1 MMVTVGVLLVW
12 GGSGRAHAEAGP
24 ASKVDYVTQIKPIL
38 KSRCYACHG
47 ALKQKANL
55 RLDAVAL
62 ARTGGD
68 SGPAWEPGQPA
79 ASPILER
86 IAATDDAER
95 MPPDGKP
102 LTAEQI
108 ALLTAW
114 ISQGA
119 AAPANDAPEADPRE
133 HWAFQKPRRPEL
145 PAATPEGGGHPLD
158 RLLAAEWAAR
168 GLTPVGAADPA
179 TLLRRVSFDLIGL
192 PPTRDELH
200 AFLADTSPD
209 AYARAVERLLASP
222 HYGERWGRHW
232 MDVWRYSDWY
242 GRRSVP
248 DVMNSYP
255 QIWRWRD
262 WILRSLNEDKGYDRM
277 LVEMLA
283 ADEVAPDDQQN
294 VVATGFIVRNWFKWN
309 YDTWLRDQVE
319 HTGKAFLGLSFNCAL
334 CHDHKYDPISQSEY
348 FQLRA
353 VFEPLELRHDRLA
366 GEPDPGPFQ
375 KYIYGKPYGPISN
388 GLIRVFDEKLDAET
402 FVYRGGDQRNKIE
415 GRPAVA
421 PGVPAFLGG
430 DAFRVEPIDLPVTS
444 WNPGLRAFV
453 EQEETAK
460 RQAAVSA
467 AEAGLAAARTTLES
481 RLPEAQAAAL
491 KAEGAWKAA
500 VQSAAGEQPQA
511 KALGGTQSLLLDA
524 TQGRRALVHPLSNLK
539 PIESSA
545 VISFLVRVL
554 RDSHFNLQ
562 LALDRN
568 TGATG
573 GWVGFENGKILTYQ
587 PGGFVQVEAGRY
599 EPADGEKVFAVT
611 LRIDVEKNQF
621 ALTVVRTADQAKL
634 VENFPA
640 ALNGWRA
647 AQDNKQGLF
656 LDARPGTSVLFDDLV
671 IRPIEGEA
679 WVVYDFEPPKFPVG
693 RDVAGIEGW
702 LGSAPFSAAP
712 AVSSVVRSVNASPAL
727 KSAELELTVAQRKV
741 DAVRLGVTAAEAR
754 AAAARAELAAFQ
766 SRLAAERARFV
777 EQAPQAEARAV
788 EAAAAERQATL
799 QSAAAQL
806 AAAEKALAD
815 AEGKPAADAQRAAE
829 IAKAAPAVAA
839 AQAAVEAAR
848 LATAK
853 TDGVYSPLGPV
864 YPRQSTGRRAALAHW
879 LTSRENPLTARVA
892 VNHIWQRHFG
902 RPLVETPA
910 NFGRSGKAPS
920 HPQVLDWLAVEL
932 MENGW
937 SMKHLHRLIVTSQAY
952 RRTSHADAAHP
963 GQQADPENRW
973 LWRFTPARL
982 EAEVIRDSV
991 LFVAGQLD
999 PALGGP
1005 EIAQDQGLVST
1016 RRSMYFSHH
1025 GESRMEFLELFD
1037 AASPVD
1043 CYQRTTSILPQ
1054 QALALSNSELTR
1066 KQSRTLAGRIWAEIA
1081 GEGAAPVAD
1090 AERQFVA
1097 AAFEQVLSRSPSPPE
1112 LEASLKFLERQQA
1125 VYAAALPGPNAAG
1138 ATPGFENPAL
1148 RSRASFVHALFNH
1161 NDFITV
1167 R

>member
-119 AAPANDAPEADPRE
+119 AAPANDAPETDPRE

-145 PAATPEGGGHPLD
+145 PAATPEGGEHPLD

-209 AYARAVERLLASP
+209 AYVRAVERLLASP

-334 CHDHKYDPISQSEY
+334 CHDHKYDPISQTEY

-388 GLIRVFDEKLDAET
+388 GLIRVFDEKLDAD
-402 FVYRGGDQRNKIE
+402 V
-415 GRPAVA
+415 
-421 PGVPAFLGG
+421 LG
-430 DAFRVEPIDLPVTS
+430 L
-444 WNPGLRAFV
+444 
-453 EQEETAK
+453 
-460 RQAAVSA
+460 
-467 AEAGLAAARTTLES
+467 
-481 RLPEAQAAAL
+481 
-491 KAEGAWKAA
+491 
-500 VQSAAGEQPQA
+500 
-511 KALGGTQSLLLDA
+511 
-524 TQGRRALVHPLSNLK
+524 
-539 PIESSA
+539 
-545 VISFLVRVL
+545 
-554 RDSHFNLQ
+554 
-562 LALDRN
+562 
-568 TGATG
+568 
-573 GWVGFENGKILTYQ
+573 
-587 PGGFVQVEAGRY
+587 
-599 EPADGEKVFAVT
+599 
-611 LRIDVEKNQF
+611 
-621 ALTVVRTADQAKL
+621 
-634 VENFPA
+634 
-640 ALNGWRA
+640 
-647 AQDNKQGLF
+647 
-656 LDARPGTSVLFDDLV
+656 
-671 IRPIEGEA
+671 
-679 WVVYDFEPPKFPVG
+679 
-693 RDVAGIEGW
+693 
-702 LGSAPFSAAP
+702 
-712 AVSSVVRSVNASPAL
+712 
-727 KSAELELTVAQRKV
+727 
-741 DAVRLGVTAAEAR
+741 
-754 AAAARAELAAFQ
+754 
-766 SRLAAERARFV
+766 
-777 EQAPQAEARAV
+777 
-788 EAAAAERQATL
+788 
-799 QSAAAQL
+799 
-806 AAAEKALAD
+806 
-815 AEGKPAADAQRAAE
+815 
-829 IAKAAPAVAA
+829 
-839 AQAAVEAAR
+839 
-848 LATAK
+848 
-853 TDGVYSPLGPV
+853 
-864 YPRQSTGRRAALAHW
+864 PRQL
-879 LTSRENPLTARVA
+879 
-892 VNHIWQRHFG
+892 
-902 RPLVETPA
+902 
-910 NFGRSGKAPS
+910 
-920 HPQVLDWLAVEL
+920 
-932 MENGW
+932 
-937 SMKHLHRLIVTSQAY
+937 
-952 RRTSHADAAHP
+952 
-963 GQQADPENRW
+963 
-973 LWRFTPARL
+973 
-982 EAEVIRDSV
+982 
-991 LFVAGQLD
+991 
-999 PALGGP
+999 
-1005 EIAQDQGLVST
+1005 
-1016 RRSMYFSHH
+1016 
-1025 GESRMEFLELFD
+1025 
-1037 AASPVD
+1037 
-1043 CYQRTTSILPQ
+1043 
-1054 QALALSNSELTR
+1054 
-1066 KQSRTLAGRIWAEIA
+1066 RTLPRTRGAG
-1081 GEGAAPVAD
+1081 P
-1090 AERQFVA
+1090 
-1097 AAFEQVLSRSPSPPE
+1097 
-1112 LEASLKFLERQQA
+1112 
-1125 VYAAALPGPNAAG
+1125 
-1138 ATPGFENPAL
+1138 
-1148 RSRASFVHALFNH
+1148 
-1161 NDFITV
+1161 
-1167 R
+1167 